1 MHQLASHAAISIR
14 GGWAHVPVML
24 VSGFGG
30 LGASVQ
36 KVVRACRCVA
46 LVGMAAVFDFALA

>member
-1 MHQLASHAAISIR
+1 LGPFS
-14 GGWAHVPVML
+14 VLL
-24 VSGFGG
+24 VSGFGGG

-46 LVGMAAVFDFALA
+46 LVGMAAVFAFALALGGLQGTK